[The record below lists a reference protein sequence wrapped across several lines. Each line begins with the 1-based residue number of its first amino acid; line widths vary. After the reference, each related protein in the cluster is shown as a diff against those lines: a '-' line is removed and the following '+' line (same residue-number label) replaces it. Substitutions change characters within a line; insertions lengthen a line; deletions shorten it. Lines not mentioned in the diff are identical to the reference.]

1 MSSRTRKL
9 LFLALTAGFI
19 GACGGKTEEGAATTG
34 SGDSAAAEASLPDAP
49 KGTASIKGVVKLT
62 GTAPADTTIPPA
74 DMAAT
79 DPICAKLH
87 TEPAKLQEYVIGS
100 DGSVGNVFVY
110 VKAGI
115 GASKPPSDAVTMD
128 QQGCLYHPKVYGI
141 QTGQTLKITSSDDT
155 SHNVNCQA
163 KQNRKFNRG
172 FATKG
177 QSYETKFVKP
187 EVLVTFKCD
196 IHPWMYGY
204 AGVVDNPFYS
214 VSGENGTFEIKN
226 LPAGKY
232 TIEAVHAKL
241 GTQTSQEITVADGEA
256 KTVDFNFPA
265 PG

>member
-19 GACGGKTEEGAATTG
+19 GACSGKTEEGAATTG
-34 SGDSAAAEASLPDAP
+34 GDTATEASLPEAP
-49 KGTASIKGVVKLT
+49 KGTASIKGVAKVT

-79 DPICAKLH
+79 DPVCAKLH
-87 TEPAKLQEYVIGS
+87 TEPAKLQEYVIGA
-100 DGSVGNVFVY
+100 DGSVANVFVY
-110 VKAGI
+110 VKAGV

-128 QQGCLYHPKVYGI
+128 QLGCLYKPKVYGI
-141 QTGQTLKITSSDDT
+141 QTGQTLKITSSDET
-155 SHNVNCQA
+155 SHNVNCVA
-163 KQNRKFNRG
+163 MKNRKFNRG
-172 FATKG
+172 FANKG
-177 QSYETKFVKP
+177 ASYETKFQKP

-204 AGVVDNPFYS
+204 AGVVENPFYA
-214 VSGENGTFEIKN
+214 VSGDNGSFEIKN

-241 GTQTSQEITVADGEA
+241 GTQTSQEVTVADGEA
-256 KTVDFNFPA
+256 KTVDFAFPA
-265 PG
+265 TGG